1 MSQMTVRNIPN
12 PQYAALKRI
21 AASNGR
27 SAEAEVR
34 LLIVRH
40 VGVLDGEG
48 LGSKLRAKYSGL
60 MDQDFQF
67 ERDQTSSDP
76 VTFE

>member
-27 SAEAEVR
+27 SAEAEMR
-34 LLIVRH
+34 LLILRH
-40 VGVLDGEG
+40 VGVRDGEG
-48 LGSKLRAKYSGL
+48 LGQS
-60 MDQDFQF
+60 
-67 ERDQTSSDP
+67 
-76 VTFE
+76 